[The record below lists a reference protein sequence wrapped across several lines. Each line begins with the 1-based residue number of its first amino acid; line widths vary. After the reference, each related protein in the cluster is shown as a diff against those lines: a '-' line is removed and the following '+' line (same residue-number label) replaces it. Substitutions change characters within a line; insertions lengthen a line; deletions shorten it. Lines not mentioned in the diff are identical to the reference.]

1 MNRNLN
7 IIVCIA
13 KNRAIGRNNQ
23 LLYHLRND
31 LKRFK
36 ALTTGHTVIMG
47 RRTFESLPKGALP
60 NRRNIVLTRGSQ
72 QWPNTEVYTS
82 LDEALKHCSDNEEVF
97 IIGGSTVYHEA
108 LPLANKLFLTLVD
121 HSPNDADTFFPVIGN
136 EWIETERESHPS
148 DEQNEQPYSFIT
160 MVKQNTK

>member
-7 IIVCIA
+7 IIVCMA

-82 LDEALKHCSDNEEVF
+82 LDDALKHCSDNEEVF

-136 EWIETERESHPS
+136 EWVETERESHPS

>member
-82 LDEALKHCSDNEEVF
+82 LDDALKHCSDNEEVF

-136 EWIETERESHPS
+136 EWVETERESHPS

>member
-31 LKRFK
+31 LRRFK

-60 NRRNIVLTRGSQ
+60 NRRNIVLTHSSQ

-136 EWIETERESHPS
+136 EWVETERESHPS
-148 DEQNEQPYSFIT
+148 DEQNKQPYSFIT

>member
-1 MNRNLN
+1 MNSNLN

-60 NRRNIVLTRGSQ
+60 NRRNIVLTHSSQ

-97 IIGGSTVYHEA
+97 IIGGSSVYHEA
-108 LPLANKLFLTLVD
+108 LPLAHKLFLTLVD
-121 HSPNDADTFFPVIGN
+121 HSPNDADTFFPAIGN
-136 EWIETERESHPS
+136 EWIETERESHLA
-148 DEQNEQPYSFIT
+148 DEQNEQPYSLIT
-160 MVKQNTK
+160 MVKQNAK

>member
-1 MNRNLN
+1 M
-7 IIVCIA
+7 
-13 KNRAIGRNNQ
+13 
-23 LLYHLRND
+23 
-31 LKRFK
+31 
-36 ALTTGHTVIMG
+36 
-47 RRTFESLPKGALP
+47 P
-60 NRRNIVLTRGSQ
+60 NRRNIVLTHSSQ

-97 IIGGSTVYHEA
+97 IIGGSSVYHEA
-108 LPLANKLFLTLVD
+108 LPLAHKLFLTLVD

-136 EWIETERESHPS
+136 EWVETERESHPA